1 MCINAR
7 SFSRRFAVAAVA
19 ALAVGYLAR
28 GAAAVQPS
36 LGGISPIG
44 LTRGGEVEV
53 TFSGARLADAQE
65 LLFYRPGITV
75 ASLEPGDSAVK
86 AKLQVAA
93 DCPLGIHAVRV
104 RTATGISDLRTFSV
118 GALPV
123 VPEVEP
129 NSEFASPQAISLD
142 VTVHG
147 VVENEDVD
155 YYVVEAKKGERI
167 TAELEGIRLGLTF
180 FDPYV
185 AILNAERFELASS
198 DDTPLLRQDCLVSVV
213 APEDGKYIVQVR
225 ESAYGGNG
233 ACVYRLHVGRFPR
246 PTAVVP
252 AGGVAGE
259 TVSVQLLGDAAGP
272 VTREVTLPTD
282 GSTQFEFFASDE
294 HGISPS
300 PNVLRV
306 GNLRNAIEAEPNNAR
321 EQATDAGEAPVAM
334 GGVIGEMGD
343 IDTFR
348 FTAKQGQ
355 QFDIRVLARNTLR
368 SPLDP
373 VLAVLNADGGTI
385 AANDDSGGPDSYLRF
400 GVPADGAYYIV
411 VRDHLGKGG
420 ENFAYRVEITPVEPT
435 LTMSLPERQQYVPVT
450 LSVPRGNRMAL
461 MVGASRANFGGELA
475 IDFPDLPAGMTFQT
489 VPLAA
494 DRSDVVVLFSAAAD
508 APLDGTLADLVG
520 RPTDANLAIEG
531 HLRQRTGLV
540 RGQNNIDVWGHDA
553 ERMAVAVTE
562 QVPYSIEIVQ
572 PKVPLVR
579 NGSMELK
586 VVAQRAEGF
595 NAAIGITLLYAP
607 PGVGASGSVSIP
619 EGQNEAVIPLTAN
632 GGAAIQK
639 WPLVVMGRAGH
650 AGGTVEV
657 ASQMAELEI
666 ADSFFN
672 FAFQKAAVEKGQQSA
687 VLINIESKTPFEG
700 EAKVELLGLPAG
712 TSTGPE
718 PLAFNK
724 DAKELVFP
732 VQAAADA
739 RAGKYNSLVCRA
751 IMIRD
756 GEPITHT
763 LGTGEL
769 RVDEPPPKP
778 VDQPQPEAK
787 PEPQPEQV
795 AAPPPPKPLSRLEQ
809 LRLQKEKEREAK
821 GESTEAENDQ

>member
-1 MCINAR
+1 MKSDER
-7 SFSRRFAVAAVA
+7 QTSRRFAIAAVA
-19 ALAVGYLAR
+19 VLAACLGAR

-44 LTRGGEVEV
+44 FQRGGEVEV
-53 TFSGARLADAQE
+53 IFSGARLADAQE

-75 ASLEPGDSAVK
+75 ASLEASDAAVK

-104 RTATGISDLRTFSV
+104 RTATGISELRTFSV

-123 VPEVEP
+123 VQEVEP
-129 NSEFASPQAISLD
+129 NSEFASPQAIPLD
-142 VTVHG
+142 VTVGG

-155 YYVVEAKKGERI
+155 YYVVEAKKGERV

-185 AILNAERFELASS
+185 AILNAERFELARS
-198 DDTPLLRQDCLVSVV
+198 DDAPLLRQDCLVSII

-225 ESAYGGNG
+225 ESAYGGSG

-246 PTAVVP
+246 PTAVLP
-252 AGGVAGE
+252 AGGTAGE
-259 TVSVQLLGDAAGP
+259 TLSVQLLGDAAGP
-272 VTREVTLPTD
+272 ITKEITLPAD
-282 GSTQFEFFASDE
+282 GSTEFELFAQDDK
-294 HGISPS
+294 GISPS

-306 GNLRNAIEAEPNNAR
+306 ASLRNAVEIEPNNAR

-334 GGVIGEMGD
+334 GGVIGDMGD
-343 IDTFR
+343 VDTFR

-373 VLAVLNADGGTI
+373 VLAILNADGGTI

-400 GVPADGAYYIV
+400 GVPADGAYYVV

-420 ENFAYRVEITPVEPT
+420 ENFAYRVEIAPVEPS

-450 LSVPRGNRMAL
+450 LSVPRANRMAL
-461 MVGASRANFGGELA
+461 MVAASRANFGGELA
-475 IDFPDLPAGMTFQT
+475 IDFRDLPAGMTFQT
-489 VPLAA
+489 VPMAA

-520 RPTDANLAIEG
+520 RPTDANLKIEG

-553 ERMAVAVTE
+553 DRMAVAVTDE
-562 QVPYSIEIVQ
+562 VPYSIEIVQ

-586 VVAQRAEGF
+586 VVAKRAEGF

-607 PGVGASGSVSIP
+607 PGVGASGSISIP
-619 EGQNEAVIPLTAN
+619 EGQTEAVIPLSAN

-639 WPLVVMGRAGH
+639 WPVVVMGRAGH

-657 ASQMAELEI
+657 ASPMAELEV
-666 ADSFFN
+666 ADAFFN
-672 FAFQKAAVEKGQQSA
+672 FAFQKAAVEQGQQSA
-687 VLINIESKTPFEG
+687 VLINIENKAAFDG

-724 DAKELVFP
+724 DSTELVFP

-739 RAGKYNSLVCRA
+739 RPGKYNSLVCRA
-751 IMIRD
+751 IVIRD

-769 RVDEPPPKP
+769 RVDKP
-778 VDQPQPEAK
+778 IPQKVAEAPPEAK
-787 PEPQPEQV
+787 PEPQPAPA

-809 LRLQKEKEREAK
+809 LRLQREKEREAS
-821 GESTEAENDQ
+821 GEGTESGKE